1 MKIVRGHF
9 QFFIFNFQF
18 LTMSKENQLAKA
30 VYHKMMEKDYCSQW
44 LGIEPLLIEEGHCK
58 IKMTVRKE
66 MLNGYGIL
74 HGGIAF
80 TFADSA
86 FAFASNSYGRL
97 AVSINGSMN
106 YAKSAKEGETL
117 IAEAKALNI
126 THKTADFDVNV
137 MNETE
142 EVYYFFRGTVCRSS
156 KEIIEN

>member
-1 MKIVRGHF
+1 
-9 QFFIFNFQF
+9 
-18 LTMSKENQLAKA
+18 
-30 VYHKMMEKDYCSQW
+30 
-44 LGIEPLLIEEGHCK
+44 
-58 IKMTVRKE
+58 

-106 YAKSAKEGETL
+106 YAKSAKEGDIL
-117 IAEAKALNI
+117 IAEATALNV

-137 MNETE
+137 MNEKE
-142 EVYYFFRGTVCRSS
+142 EIYYFFRGTVYRSS